1 MSMIYDLETNTI
13 SNSGSEASSFLSVSP
28 KTASAAHLPTR
39 FSRHLT
45 DFAGALGL
53 LAIAYIHLLDVKSK
67 LSETPYLGVGY
78 VLLIG
83 GSLAATV
90 LLVRGDMR
98 GWRIGGTL
106 AASAFIGYCLSRTTG
121 LPRSTDDI
129 GNWSETLGIYSLI
142 VEAFVVTLA
151 ASRIVPAITPAL
163 RRLARVPA

>member
-13 SNSGSEASSFLSVSP
+13 SHNRTDSASAISGS
-28 KTASAAHLPTR
+28 TYGGAHAPTR
-39 FSRHLT
+39 FSHHVT

-83 GSLAATV
+83 AALATAV
-90 LLVRGDMR
+90 LLVRGDAR
-98 GWRIGGTL
+98 GWKIAGAL
-106 AASAFIGYCLSRTTG
+106 AASTFIGFCLSRTTG

-151 ASRIVPAITPAL
+151 ATRILPAVRFAL
-163 RRLARVPA
+163 RRPAFSAA